1 MSSLI
6 LRSLMSSSAAF
17 MLIGCAS
24 AQHSEAPTP
33 QSMNVTG
40 TQGTELTATPL
51 ETFDSAWAMTFLPDG
66 RALVS
71 EKDGNLWL
79 LDASGQKLGEIS
91 NVPAVTAMGQ
101 GGLGDIIIHP
111 DFASNGTVFLSY
123 VERDENDDDLSGA
136 AVERA
141 TLTLTET
148 GGALESRDVIWRQT
162 PKVKGNGHYGHR
174 LAIAPDGHL
183 FISSGERQ
191 KFTPAQNMAMNLGKV
206 IRLNQD
212 GSAPEDNPFYGNGAV
227 ADQVWTLGHRNPL
240 GLAFDSKDQLWVVEM
255 GPKGGDELNL
265 IVRSEN
271 YGYPE
276 VSEGDHYSGK
286 PIPTHESNPI
296 FEDPAIAWNP
306 VISPAGLVFYDG
318 DMFGDWQGNAFIG
331 GLSSQ
336 ALIRVSFETQ
346 PTDNLGQPPSSGQTE
361 PVAVEAERYEWGKR
375 IREVEQGPDGAL
387 YVLEDKEGGRLIRLT
402 PASGSE

>member
-1 MSSLI
+1 MSSYI
-6 LRSLMSSSAAF
+6 LRSMVSASAAAL
-17 MLIGCAS
+17 LIGCAS
-24 AQHSEAPTP
+24 AEHHE
-33 QSMNVTG
+33 QSPEPMNVTG
-40 TQGTELTATPL
+40 TAGTALTATPL

-66 RALVS
+66 RSLVS

-79 LDASGQKLGEIS
+79 LGTDGKKLGEIA
-91 NVPAVTAMGQ
+91 NVPSVTARGQ
-101 GGLGDIIIHP
+101 GGMGDIIVHP
-111 DFASNGTVFLSY
+111 DFAENGTVFLSY
-123 VERDENDDDLSGA
+123 VERDADDDSLSGA

-141 TLTLTET
+141 TLSLTDQ
-148 GGALESRDVIWRQT
+148 GGALENREVIWRQS
-162 PKVKGNGHYGHR
+162 PKVTGNGHYGHR

-183 FISSGERQ
+183 FIASGERQ

-206 IRLNQD
+206 VRINQD
-212 GSAPEDNPFYGNGAV
+212 GSVPEDNPFYGNGSV
-227 ADQVWTLGHRNPL
+227 ADQVWSLGHRNPL
-240 GLAFDSKDQLWVVEM
+240 GIAFDGQQRLWVVEM

-286 PIPTHESNPI
+286 PIPTHESKPI
-296 FEDPAIAWNP
+296 FEDPAIAWVP
-306 VISPAGLVFYDG
+306 AISPAGFVFYDG
-318 DMFGDWQGNAFIG
+318 DTFADWKGNAFIG

-336 ALIRVSFETQ
+336 ALVRVSFESQ
-346 PTDNLGQPPSSGQTE
+346 PTDNLGQPPKDGQTE
-361 PVAVEAERYEWGKR
+361 PVAKEAERFEWGKR

-402 PASGSE
+402 PAE

>member
-1 MSSLI
+1 MSG
-6 LRSLMSSSAAF
+6 SAAF

-24 AQHSEAPTP
+24 AEHHEATPP

-40 TQGTELTATPL
+40 TQGTELVATPL

-79 LDASGQKLGEIS
+79 LDASGKKLGEIS
-91 NVPAVTAMGQ
+91 NAPAVTAMGQ

-123 VERDENDDDLSGA
+123 VERDENDNDLSGA

-148 GGALESRDVIWRQT
+148 GGALESREVIWRQT

-206 IRLNQD
+206 IRINQD
-212 GSAPEDNPFYGNGAV
+212 GSVPEDNPFYGNGAV

-240 GLAFDSKDQLWVVEM
+240 GLAFDGKEQLWVVEM

-265 IVRSEN
+265 IVRSE
-271 YGYPE
+271 
-276 VSEGDHYSGK
+276 
-286 PIPTHESNPI
+286 
-296 FEDPAIAWNP
+296 
-306 VISPAGLVFYDG
+306 
-318 DMFGDWQGNAFIG
+318 
-331 GLSSQ
+331 
-336 ALIRVSFETQ
+336 
-346 PTDNLGQPPSSGQTE
+346 
-361 PVAVEAERYEWGKR
+361 
-375 IREVEQGPDGAL
+375 
-387 YVLEDKEGGRLIRLT
+387 
-402 PASGSE
+402 

>member
-1 MSSLI
+1 MSSFI
-6 LRSLMSSSAAF
+6 LRCLVSASAASL
-17 MLIGCAS
+17 LIGCAS
-24 AQHSEAPTP
+24 AEHHEQAPEP
-33 QSMNVTG
+33 ISVTG
-40 TQGTELTATPL
+40 TAGTALTVTPL
-51 ETFDSAWAMTFLPDG
+51 ETFDSAWAMTYLPDG
-66 RALVS
+66 RSLVS

-79 LDASGQKLGEIS
+79 LGADGKKLGEIA
-91 NVPAVTAMGQ
+91 NVPSVTARGQ
-101 GGLGDIIIHP
+101 GGLGDIIVHP
-111 DFASNGTVFLSY
+111 DFADNSTVFLSY
-123 VERDENDDDLSGA
+123 VERDAEDDNLSGA

-141 TLTLTET
+141 TLSLKAE
-148 GGALESRDVIWRQT
+148 GGALENREVIWRQT
-162 PKVKGNGHYGHR
+162 PKMTGNGHYGHR
-174 LAIAPDGHL
+174 LAIAQDGHL
-183 FISSGERQ
+183 FIASGERQ

-206 IRLNQD
+206 VRINQD
-212 GSAPEDNPFYGNGAV
+212 GSVPEDNPFYGNGAM
-227 ADQVWTLGHRNPL
+227 ADQIWTLGHRNPL
-240 GLAFDSKDQLWVVEM
+240 GIAFDGEQRLWVVEM

-296 FEDPAIAWNP
+296 FEDPAIAWVP
-306 VISPAGLVFYDG
+306 AISPAGLVFYDG
-318 DMFGDWQGNAFIG
+318 DMFADWKGNAFIG

-346 PTDNLGQPPSSGQTE
+346 PTDNLGQPPKGGQTE
-361 PVAVEAERYEWGKR
+361 PVAKEAERFEWGKR

-402 PASGSE
+402 PAE

>member
-1 MSSLI
+1 MSSYI
-6 LRSLMSSSAAF
+6 LRSMVSASAAAL
-17 MLIGCAS
+17 LIGCAS
-24 AQHSEAPTP
+24 AEHHEQAPKP
-33 QSMNVTG
+33 MSVTG
-40 TQGTELTATPL
+40 TAGTALTATPL

-66 RALVS
+66 RSLVS
-71 EKDGNLWL
+71 ERDGNLWL
-79 LDASGQKLGEIS
+79 LGTDGKKLGEIA
-91 NVPAVTAMGQ
+91 NVPSVTARGQ
-101 GGLGDIIIHP
+101 GGMGDIIVHP
-111 DFASNGTVFLSY
+111 DFAENGTVFLSY
-123 VERDENDDDLSGA
+123 VERDADDDSLSGA

-141 TLTLTET
+141 TLSLTDQ
-148 GGALESRDVIWRQT
+148 GGALENREVIWRQT
-162 PKVKGNGHYGHR
+162 PKVTGNGHYGHR

-183 FISSGERQ
+183 FIASGERQ

-206 IRLNQD
+206 VRINQD
-212 GSAPEDNPFYGNGAV
+212 GSVPEDNPFYGNGSV
-227 ADQVWTLGHRNPL
+227 ADQVWSLGHRNPL
-240 GLAFDSKDQLWVVEM
+240 GIAFDGEQRLWVVEM

-296 FEDPAIAWNP
+296 FEDPAIAWVP
-306 VISPAGLVFYDG
+306 AISPAGLVFYDG
-318 DMFGDWQGNAFIG
+318 DVFADWQGNAFIG

-336 ALIRVSFETQ
+336 ALVRVSFESQ
-346 PTDNLGQPPSSGQTE
+346 PTDNLGQPPKDGQTE
-361 PVAVEAERYEWGKR
+361 PVAKEAERFEWGKR

-402 PASGSE
+402 PAE